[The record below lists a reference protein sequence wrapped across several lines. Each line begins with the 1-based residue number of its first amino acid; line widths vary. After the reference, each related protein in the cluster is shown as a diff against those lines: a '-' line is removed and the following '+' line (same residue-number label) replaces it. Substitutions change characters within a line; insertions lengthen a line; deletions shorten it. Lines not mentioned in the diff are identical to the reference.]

1 MKLKN
6 WKTENRKKLGN
17 RIRGVILASALM
29 LALAGCAGEDVKTD
43 EGAEVTEVGTE
54 VVNVTTLGEGE
65 SNFYF
70 TVVDGEGNRTDFEIH
85 TDQETVGEALLE
97 VDLIVGQEGQYGL
110 YVKEVNG
117 IEADYDKNQT
127 YWAFYVD
134 GEYAVSG
141 VDTTAVEEGRHY
153 EFRVEK

>member
-1 MKLKN
+1 MELKN

-43 EGAEVTEVGTE
+43 EGAEVTEV
-54 VVNVTTLGEGE
+54 VNGTTLGEGE
-65 SNFYF
+65 STFYF

-97 VDLIVGQEGQYGL
+97 VDLIVGQEDQDGL